1 MVFGGVEAMLGGVLG
16 GAGGAQVAAGSLT
29 AIVVL
34 LLIVVGVFVYLYI
47 SQKHTMDNDCACLID
62 NTVRWPK
69 GKGKDSPIWKGIFPG
84 PR

>member
-1 MVFGGVEAMLGGVLG
+1 MRAGALGGG
-16 GAGGAQVAAGSLT
+16 GGAQVAAGSLT

-47 SQKHTMDNDCACLID
+47 SQKHTMNNDCACLIG
-62 NTVRWPK
+62 NTVHWPE

-84 PR
+84 T